1 MNTSSVDR
9 DETAGVGAKFAI
21 TVNQQC
27 WSTGWPPRGEP
38 AGTAEQDRAC
48 DAGQGNLCE
57 ADRSAA
63 SKCQRARGLRYPGEW
78 HVLVPS
84 RAVPVLCFGC
94 VRLPRGSSLETTTEG
109 SLGPLPSLRNSSTS
123 SRKCAPSSRFTAIP
137 RPHRL
142 GHHDREEGC
151 VVARRYVR
159 PAACN
164 AGTQLC
170 QRRQDD
176 RLGRNGR

>member
-9 DETAGVGAKFAI
+9 DETAGVSAEFAI

-27 WSTGWPPRGEP
+27 WSTGWPPRGELG
-38 AGTAEQDRAC
+38 GTAERDRAC
-48 DAGQGNLCE
+48 DAGQGNHCE
-57 ADRSAA
+57 VDRSAA
-63 SKCQRARGLRYPGEW
+63 SKCQRARALSYPGEW
-78 HVLVPS
+78 HVLVPF

-109 SLGPLPSLRNSSTS
+109 SVGPLPSLRNSSTS
-123 SRKCAPSSRFTAIP
+123 SRKCAPSSRLATIP

-142 GHHDREEGC
+142 GYQDREEGC
-151 VVARRYVR
+151 VVARGCVR
-159 PAACN
+159 PAAWKS
-164 AGTQLC
+164 GTQLC

-176 RLGRNGR
+176 RLGRNGT